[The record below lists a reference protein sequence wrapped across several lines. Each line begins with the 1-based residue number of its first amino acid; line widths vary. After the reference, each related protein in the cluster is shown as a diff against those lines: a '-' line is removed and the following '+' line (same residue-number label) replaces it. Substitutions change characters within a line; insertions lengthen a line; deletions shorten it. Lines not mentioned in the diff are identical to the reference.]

1 MAAGALSSTLNTPSG
16 VLFVL
21 ASWPVDDCG
30 SQGVI
35 LSQWTPMVPF
45 LVVMVPL
52 ATKVVP
58 MVPVEM
64 IFPVVV

>member
-1 MAAGALSSTLNTPSG
+1 
-16 VLFVL
+16 
-21 ASWPVDDCG
+21 
-30 SQGVI
+30 
-35 LSQWTPMVPF
+35 MVPF